1 MSMNHLPELLKLSV
15 AERIQLV
22 EDIWDSIAAE
32 ASAVELSDEI
42 REELDR
48 RLDDQEANPGIGH
61 SWPEVKERLLTTAR
75 DADITARLNSVYGE
89 EPAGLSPGLRQAQ
102 AASVPKVDCRREDA
116 ALVRAIQEGEA
127 TELVSRDEVMR
138 ALQERARRGS
148 RERYEAALAEVPDVE
163 PEKYDRL

>member
-42 REELDR
+42 RDELDR

-61 SWPEVKERLLTTAR
+61 SWPEVKARLLTAAR
-75 DADITARLNSVYGE
+75 DGDITARLNSVDSE
-89 EPAGLSPGLRQAQ
+89 EPDGLSPGRRQAQ
-102 AASVPKVDCRREDA
+102 AASVPKVDCTVEDA

-127 TELVSRDEVMR
+127 TELVSRDEVMG
-138 ALQERARRGS
+138 ALQERVHRASG
-148 RERYEAALAEVPDVE
+148 ERYEAALREVPDVE
-163 PEKYDRL
+163 PDESDGL